1 MITLRIGV
9 DLDNTI
15 LDATSSHLHYYNL
28 ASGLSL
34 TADDVNDFYIYRLY
48 GWSPEERDKVFRQYG
63 HDIHWN
69 SLPYPLAIESIGE
82 ITQNHHVTFIT
93 ARPEKFRTVTI
104 DWLERYKFKYHDI
117 TFTENKL
124 QACIDLK
131 IDVLIDDAPHYAEE
145 FTHQNIRVILYDQP
159 YNRHIAHDIVY
170 RATNWNEV
178 KLHLKNIG
186 ISPTNNV
193 IPTLIQFSPK

>member
-1 MITLRIGV
+1 MRIGV

-15 LDATSSHLHYYNL
+15 LDGTSSHLHYYNL

-48 GWSPEERDKVFRQYG
+48 GWSPEERDEVFRQYG

-69 SLPYPLAIESIGE
+69 SQPYPMAIEALGQLIQDHQVS
-82 ITQNHHVTFIT
+82 FIT
-93 ARPEKFRTVTI
+93 ARPEKFRTVTT
-104 DWLERYKFKYHDI
+104 DWLKLYKFMYHNI

-124 QACIDLK
+124 QACTDLK

-145 FTHQNIRVILYDQP
+145 FAYQNKPVILYDQP
-159 YNRHIAHDIVY
+159 YNRHIANNMVY
-170 RATNWNEV
+170 RATDWNEV
-178 KLHLKNIG
+178 KKHLKNLPI
-186 ISPTNNV
+186 N
-193 IPTLIQFSPK
+193 L